1 MAQNL
6 LLIEKFNMSKWS
18 EYKQKNGSTPLDLL
32 NPRTKRVSDEIAKSR
47 LEICNACP
55 HLIQLTKQCKK
66 CGCFMAV
73 KTKIEASTCPI
84 GKW

>member
-1 MAQNL
+1 
-6 LLIEKFNMSKWS
+6 MSKWS

-32 NPRTKRVSDEIAKSR
+32 NPRTKRVTDDVANSR
-47 LEICNACP
+47 LEICNSCP
-55 HLIQLTKQCKK
+55 HLIKLTKQCKK

-73 KTKIEASTCPI
+73 KAKIEASTCPI

>member
-1 MAQNL
+1 MVQNL
-6 LLIEKFNMSKWS
+6 LLIGKFNMSKWS

-32 NPRTKRVSDEIAKSR
+32 NPRTKRVTDDVANLR
-47 LEICNACP
+47 LEICNSCP

-73 KTKIEASTCPI
+73 KTKIEASTCPV

>member
-1 MAQNL
+1 
-6 LLIEKFNMSKWS
+6 MSKWS

-32 NPRTKRVSDEIAKSR
+32 NPRTKRVTDDVANLR
-47 LEICNACP
+47 LEICNSCP
-55 HLIQLTKQCKK
+55 NLIQLTKQCKK

-84 GKW
+84 GNW